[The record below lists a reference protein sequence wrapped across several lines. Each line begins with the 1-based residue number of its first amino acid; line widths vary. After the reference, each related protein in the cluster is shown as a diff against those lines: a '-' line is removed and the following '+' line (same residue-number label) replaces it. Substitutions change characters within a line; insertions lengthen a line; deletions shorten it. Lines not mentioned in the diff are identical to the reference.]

1 MDHRLFLN
9 EIVFSHLYYDTR
21 CHIKVPCS
29 SSHSFVHSCSVTGKL
44 TDSYTHSLPV
54 LYTLI
59 QTFVHPV
66 SYILVPTLVHP
77 VLYTLT
83 QTFISC
89 LIHLHSNMSVSYT
102 LIPAFIHILSHTNSH
117 SLLISFKHPFTS
129 CLYKYSFTISYI
141 LSLLSHTYRLP
152 HSFLQILI
160 NTRMH

>member
-89 LIHLHSNMSVSYT
+89 LIHLHSNIHHLFHTLSYQH
-102 LIPAFIHILSHTNSH
+102 L
-117 SLLISFKHPFTS
+117 FTS
-129 CLYKYSFTISYI
+129 CLIPTLIHFLYHSNTH
-141 LSLLSHTYRLP
+141 SLPVYTNTHSLSHTYSHCFPTLTVF
-152 HSFLQILI
+152 HTVSYKFS
-160 NTRMH
+160 

>member
-1 MDHRLFLN
+1 MSHKGSMLFLPFFCPLMQCDW
-9 EIVFSHLYYDTR
+9 EIYRLLLHSFTTCFIHSHTN
-21 CHIKVPCS
+21 ICS
-29 SSHSFVHSCSVTGKL
+29 SCLIYSCTNTCS
-44 TDSYTHSLPV
+44 
-54 LYTLI
+54 
-59 QTFVHPV
+59 
-66 SYILVPTLVHP
+66 
-77 VLYTLT
+77 
-83 QTFISC
+83 SC
-89 LIHLHSNMSVSYT
+89 LIHSHTNIHFLSHTPSFKHSSSVSYT